1 MLTIGLID
9 YLNTMPFHYD
19 LAERLQDVDVHFERG
34 VPSQMNKGIRTGEI
48 DIAPISAIEA
58 ARYADE
64 VVVLPGLSIASLGA
78 VRTVLLFSWAADMRD
93 LDGQSIALTDHSATS
108 VELLKVLCRERYH
121 IEPQFTVAKQH
132 LPSMLAAHQGALV
145 IGDDALIEG
154 TLHRALIPPDVAEE
168 VFSQQSSGVS
178 PKNSEL
184 GTRNSEQQSPVA
196 SRQSPDLTTRN
207 SELGT
212 FHSVLSTQHS
222 VLSTPYIFDLGDEW
236 LKMTGLPFTFAVW
249 AARRDKAHELEAAG
263 VFDALYASTEM
274 GLREDSRD
282 KLADAYSA
290 RLGLPTGVCR
300 RYLRDLRYHLT
311 DDDLAGLRLFLELAL
326 DGFTWERLHF
336 WQREALA
343 I

>member
-1 MLTIGLID
+1 MTLTIGLID

-19 LAERLQDVDVHFERG
+19 LAERLQDADVHFERG
-34 VPSQMNKGIRTGEI
+34 VPSQMNRGIRTGEI

-121 IEPQFTVAKQH
+121 IEPQFTVTKQH

-145 IGDDALIEG
+145 IGDDALVEG
-154 TLHRALIPPDVAEE
+154 TLHRALIPPEVAA
-168 VFSQQSSGVS
+168 SMLSPQSSVLS
-178 PKNSEL
+178 PENSEL
-184 GTRNSEQQSPVA
+184 GTRNYP
-196 SRQSPDLTTRN
+196 
-207 SELGT
+207 
-212 FHSVLSTQHS
+212 LSTQHS
-222 VLSTPYIFDLGDEW
+222 VLSTPFIYDLSDEW
-236 LKMTGLPFTFAVW
+236 LKMTGLPFTFSVW
-249 AARRDKAHELEAAG
+249 TARKDRAHELEAAG
-263 VFDALYASTEM
+263 VFDALYASTEV

-282 KLADAYSA
+282 QLATAYAA
-290 RLGLPTGVCR
+290 RLGLPAGVCR

-326 DGFTWERLHF
+326 DGFEWERLHF
-336 WQREALA
+336 WQHEALA

>member
-1 MLTIGLID
+1 MTLTIGLID

-34 VPSQMNKGIRTGEI
+34 VPSQMNKGIRTGDI

-121 IEPQFTVAKQH
+121 IEPQFTVTKQH

-145 IGDDALIEG
+145 IGDDALVEG
-154 TLHRALIPPDVAEE
+154 TLHRALIPPEVAAS
-168 VFSQQSSGVS
+168 VLGTQHSALSTQYS
-178 PKNSEL
+178 PTQNSEL
-184 GTRNSEQQSPVA
+184 GTRNFA
-196 SRQSPDLTTRN
+196 
-207 SELGT
+207 
-212 FHSVLSTQHS
+212 
-222 VLSTPYIFDLGDEW
+222 LSTPYIYDLSDEW
-236 LKMTGLPFTFAVW
+236 LKMTGLPFTFSVW
-249 AARRDKAHELEAAG
+249 TARKDRAHELEAAG
-263 VFDALYASTEM
+263 VFDALYASTEV

-282 KLADAYSA
+282 QLATAYAA
-290 RLGLPTGVCR
+290 RLGLPAGVCR

-311 DDDLAGLRLFLELAL
+311 EDDLAGLRLFLELAL
-326 DGFTWERLHF
+326 DDFEWERLHF
-336 WQREALA
+336 WQHEALA

>member
-1 MLTIGLID
+1 MTLTIGLID

-19 LAERLQDVDVHFERG
+19 LAERLQDADVHFERG

-108 VELLKVLCRERYH
+108 VELLRVLCRERYH
-121 IEPQFTVAKQH
+121 IEPRFTVTKQH

-154 TLHRALIPPDVAEE
+154 TLHRALIPPEVAA
-168 VFSQQSSGVS
+168 SMLSPQS
-178 PKNSEL
+178 L
-184 GTRNSEQQSPVA
+184 
-196 SRQSPDLTTRN
+196 
-207 SELGT
+207 
-212 FHSVLSTQHS
+212 VLSPQTS
-222 VLSTPYIFDLGDEW
+222 VLSTPYIYDLSDEW
-236 LKMTGLPFTFAVW
+236 LKMTGLPFTFSVW
-249 AARRDKAHELEAAG
+249 TARKDRAHELEAAG
-263 VFDALYASTEM
+263 VFDALYASTEV
-274 GLREDSRD
+274 GLREESRD
-282 KLADAYSA
+282 KLAVAYAA
-290 RLGLPTGVCR
+290 RLGLPAGVCR
-300 RYLRDLRYHLT
+300 RYLRDLRYHLLE
-311 DDDLAGLRLFLELAL
+311 DDLAGLRLFLDLAL
-326 DGFTWERLHF
+326 DGFEWERLRF
-336 WQREALA
+336 WQHEALA